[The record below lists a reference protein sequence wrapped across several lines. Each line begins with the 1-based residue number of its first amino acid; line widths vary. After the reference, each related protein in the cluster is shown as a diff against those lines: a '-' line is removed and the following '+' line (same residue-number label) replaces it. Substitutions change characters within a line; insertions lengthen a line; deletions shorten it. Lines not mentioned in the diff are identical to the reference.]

1 MKKIIL
7 ILTIAAFSGM
17 LVTSCS
23 EESTSESDK
32 EQQLQELQQQKS
44 ELEAKIS
51 ELKEQIGTTEKPVPV
66 ETMDLSLGDFS
77 HFVTQYGEVESDQD
91 VEMSPKA
98 NGIVRKINVKEGR
111 RVSKGQILAVLDDD
125 MLMKRVKE
133 LNDSYGF
140 AKTIFEK
147 QKRVWEKNVGSEV
160 EYLQAKNNLE
170 NLENRMELLKEEV
183 DNARIKAPFS
193 GVIDKVYI
201 KEGQMA
207 SPSMPAFRIVSQSNL
222 QIRTDVAESVSYRLT
237 EGSEA
242 KVFFPDLKLD
252 TLNLKISAISEGI
265 DRVNRTVSVYVNLPK
280 AVYNKVKPAMLASV
294 RYKTA
299 KIDSALTIPTNIIQK
314 EGTTDYVFVVAK
326 NEKGKTIADKKIIV
340 VGKSFSGVTQVEGGI
355 TNSDKL
361 ITVGYENL
369 REGDLIKFN

>member
-1 MKKIIL
+1 
-7 ILTIAAFSGM
+7 
-17 LVTSCS
+17 
-23 EESTSESDK
+23 
-32 EQQLQELQQQKS
+32 
-44 ELEAKIS
+44 
-51 ELKEQIGTTEKPVPV
+51 
-66 ETMDLSLGDFS
+66 
-77 HFVTQYGEVESDQD
+77 
-91 VEMSPKA
+91 
-98 NGIVRKINVKEGR
+98 
-111 RVSKGQILAVLDDD
+111 VLDDD

>member
-7 ILTIAAFSGM
+7 ILIIASLSG
-17 LVTSCS
+17 LFVTSCS
-23 EESTSESDK
+23 EESKSEGSK
-32 EQQLQELQQQKS
+32 EEQLQELLKEKT
-44 ELEAKIS
+44 ELEAKIA
-51 ELKEQIGTTEKPVPV
+51 ELKEEIGSKDKPIPV

-91 VEMSPKA
+91 VDMSPKA
-98 NGIVRKINVKEGR
+98 NGIVQKVYVEEGR
-111 RVSKGQILAVLDDD
+111 KVNKGQTLALLDND

-133 LNDSYGF
+133 LNDSYEY

-170 NLENRMELLKEEV
+170 SLENRMELLKEEV
-183 DNARIKAPFS
+183 ANTRIKAPFS

-207 SPSMPAFRIVSQSNL
+207 SPSMPAFRIVSQSDL
-222 QIRTDVAESVSYRLT
+222 KIRTDVAESVSYKLS

-242 KVFFPDLKLD
+242 KVYFPDLNLD

-280 AVYNKVKPAMLASV
+280 SVYKKVKPAMLASV

-299 KIDSALTIPTNIIQK
+299 KIDSALTIPTNLIQK
-314 EGTTDYVFVVAK
+314 EGTTDFVFVVSK
-326 NEKGKTIADKKIIV
+326 NEKGKPIADKKIIV
-340 VGKSFSGVTQVEGGI
+340 TGKSFNGVTEVEGGI
-355 TNSDKL
+355 TSSDKL

-369 REGDLIKFN
+369 REGSLIKY